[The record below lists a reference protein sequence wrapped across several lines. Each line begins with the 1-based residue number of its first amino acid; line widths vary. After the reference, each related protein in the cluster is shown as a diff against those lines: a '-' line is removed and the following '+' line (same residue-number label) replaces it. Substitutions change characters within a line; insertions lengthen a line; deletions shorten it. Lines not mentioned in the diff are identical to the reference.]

1 MAEPSLRNTT
11 SSRSGRRKERLA
23 AAVHVVAFA
32 VSDQSESRL
41 PTALTLAQ

>member
-1 MAEPSLRNTT
+1 MGKLLVIGT
-11 SSRSGRRKERLA
+11 SQRGQPFQIGPPPLSM
-23 AAVHVVAFA
+23 VVAFA